1 MNLIREHREA
11 IIPKMTQMQLAE
23 IIGVSVDSIRR
34 YEAGMREPRS
44 SELKKMSEIFGCT
57 IDDLVNPTLTPA
69 GSDAPQGSPEN

>member
-11 IIPKMTQMQLAE
+11 MIPKMTQMQLAE

-34 YEAGMREPRS
+34 YEAGTREPRS

-57 IDDLVNPTLTPA
+57 IDDLVTPTLTPA
-69 GSDAPQGSPEN
+69 GSQAQQGTQ